1 MRHLTKPGRTA
12 RRLCIGLMPLV
23 AAAMVACGGGGG
35 SDPRPGPHMP

>member
-12 RRLCIGLMPLV
+12 RRLRIGLMPLV